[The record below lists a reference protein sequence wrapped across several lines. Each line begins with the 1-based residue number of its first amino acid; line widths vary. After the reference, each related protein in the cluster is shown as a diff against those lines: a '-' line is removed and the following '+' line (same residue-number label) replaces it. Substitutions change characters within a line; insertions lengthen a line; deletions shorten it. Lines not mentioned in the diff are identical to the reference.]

1 MQKQYYFIRQKEN
14 FIVKLKKTFKA
25 CFFTSLAVVL
35 AKLVGTALRT
45 PGIGF
50 KILGVV
56 LIILCGLS
64 AGGALYQLGFYD

>member
-1 MQKQYYFIRQKEN
+1 MKPSKT
-14 FIVKLKKTFKA
+14 VKT
-25 CFFTSLAVVL
+25 CFLASLAVLL
-35 AKLVGTALRT
+35 AKLAGTALST

-64 AGGALYQLGFYD
+64 AGGALYQIGFYD